1 MIITQIN
8 LINTNIKK
16 NPFNKQITVPFL
28 KEGFDLQNKDIVS
41 FGRKKTK
48 EKVDKNKIYKQ
59 LRKAGCGEKDTNS
72 IINND
77 KKYKHLLSLM
87 ENAYELENLLFTI
100 LYPNA
105 LQYTGYASNWYRL
118 AQRIISS
125 NFIQEW
131 DAHS

>member
-48 EKVDKNKIYKQ
+48 EKVDKNQKE
-59 LRKAGCGEKDTNS
+59 LFNCS
-72 IINND
+72 NN
-77 KKYKHLLSLM
+77 LIV
-87 ENAYELENLLFTI
+87 NV
-100 LYPNA
+100 
-105 LQYTGYASNWYRL
+105 
-118 AQRIISS
+118 
-125 NFIQEW
+125 
-131 DAHS
+131 